1 MPSPP
6 PRRSRDAS
14 SPYQR
19 PVPVAESPSRPEA
32 RRFGRTL
39 ALCATALALCLATPA
54 SHATADTPAPAML
67 AERYTDAIDPAA
79 YWVSEKLDG
88 VRALWDGQRL
98 RFRSGREIVAPA
110 WFLAAL
116 PATAVDGELW
126 IGRRRFDEL
135 SGLIR
140 REDPQDPA
148 WRAVRYMLFDQ
159 PGGTGDFSA
168 RLHTLRAIV
177 TAAAVPWLQ
186 TIPQRRVPDRA
197 ALQRLLEQTV
207 AGGGEGLMLHRG
219 ASLYRAG
226 RGDDLLKLKTH
237 DDAEARVIAHV
248 PGKGKHAGR
257 LGALMVE
264 TPEGRRFA
272 LGTGFTDAQRAD
284 PPPVGSWVTYRF
296 RGLHEG
302 SGLPRFASFL
312 RVRSD
317 EARFRSAPR

>member
-1 MPSPP
+1 MK
-6 PRRSRDAS
+6 RRLLLLGCLLAVA
-14 SPYQR
+14 QR
-19 PVPVAESPSRPEA
+19 A
-32 RRFGRTL
+32 F
-39 ALCATALALCLATPA
+39 
-54 SHATADTPAPAML
+54 ADAPALLL
-67 AERYTDAIDPAA
+67 AGRYRPGIDLRDW
-79 YWVSEKLDG
+79 WVSEKYDG
-88 VRALWDGQRL
+88 VRAHWDGRQL
-98 RFRSGREIVAPA
+98 RTRGGERIAAPA
-110 WFLAAL
+110 WFTAGWPAL
-116 PATAVDGELW
+116 PMDGELW
-126 IGRRRFDEL
+126 AGRGRFEHAQSAAAREQPDDAQWRALRYMVFDLPAHPGSFDE
-135 SGLIR
+135 
-140 REDPQDPA
+140 
-148 WRAVRYMLFDQ
+148 
-159 PGGTGDFSA
+159 
-168 RLHTLRAIV
+168 RLAALRAAV
-177 TAAAVPWLQ
+177 SALDHTWVQAVPQRKVAGDPELQ
-186 TIPQRRVPDRA
+186 
-197 ALQRLLEQTV
+197 ALLGEVVR
-207 AGGGEGLMLHRG
+207 GGGEGLMLHRG

-226 RGDDLLKLKTH
+226 RGEDLVKLKTH